1 MKKVLKPGAWFF
13 WTKEQLIEDVIY

>member
-1 MKKVLKPGAWFF
+1 MKKVLKPGTWFF

>member
-1 MKKVLKPGAWFF
+1 MKKVLKPGAWLF